1 MTVLEL
7 KNLLKKCND
16 EDQVKIEVRK
26 WSDKQLEII
35 DETYEDPNQAIYKVY
50 LDNEDQDSFILS
62 VTLYED

>member
-50 LDNEDQDSFILS
+50 LDNEEQDSFILS